1 MCHLWDANWKKSYDQ
16 TRQLIKKQS
25 HCFIYKGPSS
35 QGYGF
40 SSSHAWM
47 WELDH
52 KENGVPKNWC
62 FCTVVLKTLE
72 SPLDSK
78 IKPVNPQGNQAWICT
93 GRNGA
98 EAEALILWPPD
109 AKSRLIGKDWCW
121 ERLRAGGEGDDRG
134 WDGWMASQIE
144 WTWVWVNSGSW
155 RWTGRPGV
163 LRSMGSQRVGH
174 NWATELNWTM
184 PQSLK
189 MLKCFL
195 VSGTAACKSSP
206 RSSELYYSG
215 FFPTC
220 WVGLPAAQD
229 LPQEKKG
236 FFPDGFVEEN
246 NPSEDTRCS
255 TLCHEPTP
263 TPVPGACLTAYPL
276 PLGKARKWAVLF
288 SPGTRLYP
296 TEEVCLGIMKRLR
309 T

>member
-1 MCHLWDANWKKSYDQ
+1 
-16 TRQLIKKQS
+16 
-25 HCFIYKGPSS
+25 
-35 QGYGF
+35 
-40 SSSHAWM
+40 
-47 WELDH
+47 
-52 KENGVPKNWC
+52 
-62 FCTVVLKTLE
+62 
-72 SPLDSK
+72 
-78 IKPVNPQGNQAWICT
+78 
-93 GRNGA
+93 
-98 EAEALILWPPD
+98 
-109 AKSRLIGKDWCW
+109 
-121 ERLRAGGEGDDRG
+121 
-134 WDGWMASQIE
+134 
-144 WTWVWVNSGSW
+144 
-155 RWTGRPGV
+155 
-163 LRSMGSQRVGH
+163 
-174 NWATELNWTM
+174 M

-276 PLGKARKWAVLF
+276 PLGKARK
-288 SPGTRLYP
+288 
-296 TEEVCLGIMKRLR
+296 
-309 T
+309 